1 MLRSDDD
8 DQDEGHRE
16 WNHGLWL
23 GLSAMWSGHRLPDR
37 YSPAMA
43 SGTARDVGA
52 FGRLGLLNLVISPAA
67 VQIFEGRH
75 GQFSEQAHCNSR
87 DTREGVPGS
96 AGSSDPGCIMKE
108 FVILNA
114 ALTCLTMG
122 LMAWFLNWTG

>member
-37 YSPAMA
+37 YSSAMA

-67 VQIFEGRH
+67 VQILR
-75 GQFSEQAHCNSR
+75 N
-87 DTREGVPGS
+87 DTDSS
-96 AGSSDPGCIMKE
+96 ANSDPGCIITE

-114 ALTCLTMG
+114 ALMCLTMG
-122 LMAWFLNWTG
+122 LMVWFLTGPDDNKASDAGMAMTRWG